1 MATRYL
7 IIGGA
12 AAGPKTAAKI
22 RRLDES
28 AEITLIQ
35 KGSYMSMASCGYP
48 YFIGGMFDEKEK
60 LVCTPT
66 GAPRNEAFFQNAK
79 KVKARTNTEAIN
91 INPEKKLVTVR
102 SLATGETEDIPYDK
116 LMLAVGASP
125 IKPPIPGIDQENIT
139 TLHDINNAL
148 FIKEKVK
155 SGNIKK
161 AVIIGGGL
169 IGIETAEAFALA
181 GINVTVVEKLP
192 YILPF
197 LDPEMALTVQNH
209 LHQKGARVITG
220 VAAMGFLGD
229 GKVTGVKLDNGEE
242 LEADFVVVSIGV
254 KPNNELAKTA
264 GLKLGVKGAISVN
277 NFMQTS
283 NPDIFAAGD
292 CVEVTDLVTFNK
304 IHWPMGDAAN
314 LQGRVA
320 AQNMVLGNRTEYEGA
335 VMTGICKVFDYAAGS
350 VGLSETRARQEG
362 YSNIMTAIHAAPD
375 KPGFMGG
382 KLIIIKLVA
391 DKSTG
396 KLLGMQ
402 AAGPGDVSK
411 RLAIGAMAL
420 HNCMHVHQLVNLDL
434 PYAPPFSQ
442 ALDGFITAVH
452 VLENKLLN
460 RMDGI
465 SSMELKDML
474 DKGEEKPF
482 LLDVRGL
489 DEFEQMRL
497 DRGETLIPLGKLRN
511 ELDKLPQDKNA
522 LIVTWCKISLRGYE
536 ASCILRGN
544 GYTNVKVLE
553 GGLMSWPF
561 QMTKK

>member
-1 MATRYL
+1 MATKYL

-28 AEITLIQ
+28 ADVTLIQ

-48 YFIGGMFDEKEK
+48 YFIGGVFDEKEK

-66 GAPRNEAFFQNAK
+66 GAPRDEAFFQNAK
-79 KVKARTNTEAIN
+79 KVNARTNTEAIN
-91 INPEKKLVTVR
+91 IDPGKKMVTVR
-102 SLATGETEDIPYDK
+102 SIATGQTEDLPYDK

-197 LDPEMALTVQNH
+197 LDPEMAMIVQNH
-209 LHQKGARVITG
+209 LRQKGARVITG
-220 VAAMGFLGD
+220 VAATGFPGD

-254 KPNNELAKTA
+254 KPNNDLAKSA
-264 GLKLGVKGAISVN
+264 GLKLGVKGAICVN
-277 NFMQTS
+277 RFMQTS

-320 AQNMVLGNRTEYEGA
+320 AQNMVLGNCAEYEGA
-335 VMTGICKVFDYAAGS
+335 VMTGICKVFDYTVGS
-350 VGLSETRARQEG
+350 VGLSESRARCEG
-362 YSNIMTAIHAAPD
+362 YSDIITAIHAAPD

-382 KLIIIKLVA
+382 KLLIIKLVA
-391 DKSTG
+391 DKHTG

-411 RLAIGAMAL
+411 RLAIGAMAI

-452 VLENKLLN
+452 VLENKLLG

-474 DKGEEKPF
+474 EKGEEKPF
-482 LLDVRGL
+482 LLDVRGP

-497 DRGETLIPLGKLRN
+497 DIGETLIPLGKLRK
-511 ELDKLPQDKNA
+511 EIDKLPKDKDA
-522 LIVTWCKISLRGYE
+522 LIITWCKISLRGYE
-536 ASCILRGN
+536 ASCILRGH
-544 GYTNVKVLE
+544 GYTNVRVLE
-553 GGLMSWPF
+553 GGLMAWPF
-561 QMTKK
+561 KMKK

>member
-1 MATRYL
+1 
-7 IIGGA
+7 
-12 AAGPKTAAKI
+12 
-22 RRLDES
+22 
-28 AEITLIQ
+28 
-35 KGSYMSMASCGYP
+35 
-48 YFIGGMFDEKEK
+48 
-60 LVCTPT
+60 
-66 GAPRNEAFFQNAK
+66 
-79 KVKARTNTEAIN
+79 
-91 INPEKKLVTVR
+91 
-102 SLATGETEDIPYDK
+102 
-116 LMLAVGASP
+116 MLAVGASP
-125 IKPPIPGIDQENIT
+125 IKPPIKGIDLENVT

-155 SGNIKK
+155 SNSIKK

-181 GINVTVVEKLP
+181 GIKVTVVEKLP

-197 LDPEMALTVQNH
+197 LDPEMALIVQNH

-220 VAAMGFLGD
+220 VAATEFLGE
-229 GKVTGVKLDNGEE
+229 GKVSGVKLDNGEA

-264 GLKLGVKGAISVN
+264 NLKLGVKGAICVN

-283 NPDIFAAGD
+283 NHDIFAAGD
-292 CVEVTDLVTFNK
+292 CVEITDLVTFNK

-320 AQNMVLGNRTEYEGA
+320 AQNMVLGNRTEYPGA
-335 VMTGICKVFDYAAGS
+335 IMTGICKVFDYTVGS
-350 VGLSETRARQEG
+350 VGLSESRARAEG

-382 KLIIIKLVA
+382 KLLIIKLVA

-452 VLENKLLN
+452 VLENKLLK

-465 SSMELKDML
+465 SSMELKAIIEND
-474 DKGEEKPF
+474 EEKPF
-482 LLDVRGL
+482 LLDVRGP
-489 DEFEQMRL
+489 DEYEQMRL
-497 DRGETLIPLGKLRN
+497 DAGETLIPLGKLRQMT
-511 ELDKLPQDKNA
+511 DKLPQDKDA
-522 LIVTWCKISLRGYE
+522 PIITWCKISLRGYE
-536 ASCILRGN
+536 ASCILRGL
-544 GYTNVKVLE
+544 GYTNVRVLE
-553 GGLMSWPF
+553 GGLMAWPF
-561 QMTKK
+561 GLKK